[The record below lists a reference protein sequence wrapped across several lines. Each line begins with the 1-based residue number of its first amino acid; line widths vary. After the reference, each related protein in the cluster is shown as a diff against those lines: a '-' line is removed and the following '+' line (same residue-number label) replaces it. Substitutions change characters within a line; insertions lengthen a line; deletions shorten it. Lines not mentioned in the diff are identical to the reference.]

1 MPELEAAQVK
11 SGEAERGA
19 LAAAA
24 EDGARA
30 AAAANAALRAR
41 ERALAAAEAALA
53 HERGLR
59 AHRAAVAQAGALAGA
74 CLVRGP
80 TRAGA
85 ARRDRGAD
93 AAPERARRAA
103 CTPACGAHWTA
114 PCRQTPANR
123 ASAQCATRPPQQGG
137 ACWRIGFR
145 RPM

>member
-1 MPELEAAQVK
+1 LPELEAAQVK

-93 AAPERARRAA
+93 AAPERARRLHARRPAA
-103 CTPACGAHWTA
+103 
-114 PCRQTPANR
+114 
-123 ASAQCATRPPQQGG
+123 
-137 ACWRIGFR
+137 RIGHPHAGR
-145 RPM
+145 RRRIVPPLSARRGHLSKAALAGG